1 MQAGEQ
7 APWRFSPI
15 DVLAESVAFVA
26 AHFPAIA
33 SWSAAPLVY
42 GLAFQFLMP
51 SGSAREGS
59 TMLPAILLMAF
70 ILLWIRV
77 PLELRLYRKLLLDE
91 TPSHFYGLQL
101 VEGRTWSYVWAY
113 LRVIGLFLAT
123 FGPGVLMIASLAAPF
138 LSSGGLDLGDSPDRM
153 TSLVSVSGAFVLLGI
168 LYVMLA
174 PRVILLFPD
183 VAMGGQGRLFGPA
196 AMGEIGKKARWR
208 MVAVM
213 AMIWAP
219 EHALNVLGYV
229 GGDWEIWKEA
239 SQMWWFSLLVYLLGF
254 ATMIVSVVAG
264 GVMYRR
270 LRAGIPVMAHR
281 EPDEEDE

>member
-1 MQAGEQ
+1 MQSGEQ

-15 DVLAESVAFVA
+15 DVVAESVAFVA
-26 AHFPAIA
+26 AHLPLIA
-33 SWSAAPLVY
+33 TWSAAPLLY
-42 GLAFQFLMP
+42 GLAFQFFMP
-51 SGSAREGS
+51 SGGGEGR
-59 TMLPAILLMAF
+59 TVLVPALLLMAF

-77 PLELRLYRKLLLDE
+77 PMELRLYRKLLLDE
-91 TPSHFYGLQL
+91 SPSHFYGLQL
-101 VEGRTWSYVWAY
+101 IEARTWSYVWAY

-123 FGPGVLMIASLAAPF
+123 FGPGVLMIASLAAP
-138 LSSGGLDLGDSPDRM
+138 LLKGSLPSGDSPDPM

-183 VAMGGQGRLFGPA
+183 VAMGGAGRLFGPGA
-196 AMGEIGKKARWR
+196 LGELGKAARWR

-219 EHALNVLGYV
+219 EHTLNLLGYI
-229 GGDWEIWKEA
+229 GGDWEAWKEI
-239 SQMWWFSLLVYLLGF
+239 SQTWWFSLVMYLLGF

-270 LRAGIPVMAHR
+270 LRVGIPAMSRVETR
-281 EPDEEDE
+281 EEDE